1 LGDYER
7 GEEELKMKYWRMRTE
22 KEENIHYS
30 GIDEENN
37 MKLCPYLFEGKSYA
51 NSWDSSIILGINK
64 RRNNIVYSDVPMFD
78 TSCFIVN
85 KKMLDILFQYAEGTF
100 EILDINCID
109 GDYVL
114 VNIIEKIDCIDM
126 EKSIYKV
133 WKGAKDEIRSYEK
146 LYLIKD
152 EIKGRNL
159 FRTKHTSESFF
170 LCSDE
175 MKRAI
180 EEQGIVGLNFEFID

>member
-1 LGDYER
+1 M
-7 GEEELKMKYWRMRTE
+7 ELKMKYWRMRTE